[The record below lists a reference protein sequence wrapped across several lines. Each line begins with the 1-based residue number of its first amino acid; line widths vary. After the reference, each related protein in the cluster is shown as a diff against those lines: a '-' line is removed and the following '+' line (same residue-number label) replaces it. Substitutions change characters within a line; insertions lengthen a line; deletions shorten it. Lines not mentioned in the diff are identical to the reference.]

1 MTKEEE
7 FSQYMSQIE
16 YYKEQITSLETQQSY
31 VQAAINDYSRARLTI
46 EHLEKSE
53 NTTDV
58 LLPIGGS
65 TYIDAKTNNTSKV
78 LFDIGSGLV
87 IEKKTD
93 DAIKKIDNRIKD
105 LEKNQEKIQQIM
117 QQVQNDANE
126 ITVKA
131 QKLYSEIQ
139 QGK

>member
-31 VQAAINDYSRARLTI
+31 VQAAINDYTRARLTI

-65 TYIDAKTNNTSKV
+65 TYIDAKTNDTSKV

-105 LEKNQEKIQQIM
+105 LEKNQEKIQQII